1 MLRPLKDG
9 DIMSQDQLSILQQ
22 LLRSANQAVLDA
34 IDGIADEE
42 ARQVPAPGEWTVAQL
57 LAHIAE
63 IQYFWMEKAVLITKE
78 DDPNITRSDV
88 ENDRRA
94 AAVSDH
100 AGDPLDDLIR
110 ALAAANE
117 SAIATAGEI
126 APEDLATIGHRGKAD
141 PNHPFNRWSHDE
153 KPTRKPR
160 YEQDPAGV
168 HAKRPFE

>member
-1 MLRPLKDG
+1 
-9 DIMSQDQLSILQQ
+9 MSQDQLSILQQ

-42 ARQVPAPGEWTVAQL
+42 ARQVPEPGEWTVAQL

-88 ENDRRA
+88 ENDRRG

-100 AGDPLDDLIR
+100 AGDPLEDLIR

-126 APEDLATIGHRGKAD
+126 APEDLATMGHRGEDNPISVEGVIRFVA
-141 PNHPFNRWSHDE
+141 SHME
-153 KPTRKPR
+153 
-160 YEQDPAGV
+160 E
-168 HAKRPFE
+168 HARQVNISRQLIAE

>member
-1 MLRPLKDG
+1 MAG
-9 DIMSQDQLSILQQ
+9 SEVQILQEG
-22 LLRSANQAVLDA
+22 LRAARDEVLSA
-34 IDGIADEE
+34 IDGITEQEAHEITAPDE
-42 ARQVPAPGEWTVAQL
+42 WSVAQL

-94 AAVSDH
+94 AAVADH

-126 APEDLATIGHRGKAD
+126 APEDLATMGHRGEDNPISVDGVIHFVA
-141 PNHPFNRWSHDE
+141 SHME
-153 KPTRKPR
+153 
-160 YEQDPAGV
+160 E
-168 HAKRPFE
+168 HARQINISRQLIAE